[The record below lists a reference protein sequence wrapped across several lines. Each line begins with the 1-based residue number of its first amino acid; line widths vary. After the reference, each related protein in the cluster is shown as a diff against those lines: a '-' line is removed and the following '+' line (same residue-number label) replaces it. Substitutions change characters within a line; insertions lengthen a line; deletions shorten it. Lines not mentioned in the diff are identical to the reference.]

1 MKRQLEGKVAI
12 VAGATR
18 GAGRGIAVEL
28 GAAGATVYCT
38 GRSVKRKTTGRPET
52 IGETAEMVT
61 GAGGEGIAVRVD
73 HTQPGQVRALF
84 ERIAS
89 EQKGRLDIVVND
101 IWGGDELAEWGVP
114 FWEHSLKAGL
124 EMLERA
130 FNTHIITS
138 HYAAPLLVKRKRG
151 IIFEI
156 TDGKSYDYR
165 GTFFYDLVK
174 VTVMRMALTM
184 AKELEP
190 QQVAALAVTP
200 GFLRSE
206 AMLDHFGV
214 TETNWREAV
223 EKDKFFAFSETP
235 HYIGRAIAALA
246 SDSKIMVKTGQTV
259 ATWDLAGEYGFTDL
273 DGSQPHWQ
281 RNYEAEL
288 ERDRSEKKRK
298 RA

>member
-1 MKRQLEGKVAI
+1 MAAIILERTLEDKIAI

-38 GRSVKRKTTGRPET
+38 GRSVQGKTTGRPET
-52 IGETAEMVT
+52 IDETAELVT
-61 GAGGEGIAVRVD
+61 RAGGRGIAVQVD
-73 HTQPGQVRALF
+73 HTQHDQVEALF
-84 ERIAS
+84 KRIAS
-89 EQKGRLDIVVND
+89 EQEGRLDIVVND
-101 IWGGDELAEWGVP
+101 IWGGDELAEWGAP
-114 FWEHSLKAGL
+114 FWTHSLQAGL
-124 EMLERA
+124 EMLDRA
-130 FNTHIITS
+130 VNTHIITS
-138 HYAAPLLVKRKRG
+138 HFGAPLLVARKQG

-156 TDGKSYDYR
+156 TDGKTYSYR

-174 VTVMRMALTM
+174 VTVMRMAFTM

-190 QQVAALAVTP
+190 HNVASIAVTP

-214 TETNWREAV
+214 TENNWREGA
-223 EKDKFFAFSETP
+223 KQDKFFAFSETP

-246 SDSKIMVKTGQTV
+246 SDPKIMTKTGQTL
-259 ATWDLAGEYGFTDL
+259 ATWDLAEEYGFTDI
-273 DGSQPHWQ
+273 DGSRPHWQ

-288 ERDRSEKKRK
+288 ERDKT
-298 RA
+298 